1 MKQMKYRI
9 YKRIAVLLVCRMKV
23 HVGSEET
30 WPMRISNVTHNHN
43 THCTNE

>member
-1 MKQMKYRI
+1 MLKNKKYKSYVCYRTCLMKQMKYRI

-30 WPMRISNVTHNHN
+30 
-43 THCTNE
+43 